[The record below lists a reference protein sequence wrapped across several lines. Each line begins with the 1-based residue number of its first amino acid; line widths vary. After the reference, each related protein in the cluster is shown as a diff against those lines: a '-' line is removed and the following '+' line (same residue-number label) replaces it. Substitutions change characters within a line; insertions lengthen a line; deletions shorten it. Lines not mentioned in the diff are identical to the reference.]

1 MSIEKNFKSFKK
13 DMQKMKGIR
22 ETGTIYTFE
31 DALEIVRDYIT
42 EKKKQITDEDSAT
55 DRKNREETK
64 KDKAALRKLLEE
76 SRAEIRDVVYG
87 RNIRV
92 RGFENEPEAFI
103 EMAAEEFVGYSIL
116 DKAFYDKSVSDVF
129 CLQWN
134 NIYIEKDGENEK
146 YPYTFRSPK
155 HYQEFIERVLRDGGA
170 GVGKVVDNGEN
181 KIVDAEFYGDR
192 IQATSKMVSPK
203 DYSITFRKHKES
215 HITLPQIVEQG
226 VLSPEIS
233 EFLGQ
238 AILGELNIIYAGITG
253 SGKTTTIRALI
264 DHYVTLSN
272 KRMLV
277 CEDTQELFPQNDHTL
292 ELVSHK
298 NADPKLSIE
307 LYDLIITA
315 LRLKPKYIVVGEV
328 RGKEAQAAVEAAETG
343 HSTIFTMHGGQP
355 INIINRLVTKYL
367 SAMPSL
373 GVDVVERIIGNAID
387 YIAIQDDIPEI
398 GRRVSI
404 ISEVSFNDETG
415 RISLKPIFEFD
426 FEKEEYVMLNKM
438 SPEKAK
444 LMLRRGVK
452 RDDIKHF
459 VEGWN

>member
-1 MSIEKNFKSFKK
+1 MAIETSFKTFKK
-13 DMQKMKGIR
+13 DMQKMKGLR
-22 ETGTIYTFE
+22 ETGTIYSFE
-31 DALEIVRDYIT
+31 EALEIVRNMIA
-42 EKKKQITDEDSAT
+42 EVQKKEDDSVAKV
-55 DRKNREETK
+55 DDK
-64 KDKAALRKLLEE
+64 KDKDSLRKVKEKN
-76 SRAEIRDVVYG
+76 RAYVVDVVYG
-87 RNIRV
+87 RNILV
-92 RGFENEPEAFI
+92 RDMEPEVFI
-103 EMAAEEFVGYSIL
+103 ELAVEEFVGYSVL
-116 DKAFYDKSVSDVF
+116 VKAFEDPQVSDIF
-129 CLQWN
+129 CMAWN
-134 NIYIEKDGENEK
+134 KIYVEKNGENEK
-146 YPYTFRSPK
+146 YPYNFRNPT
-155 HYQEFIERVLRDGGA
+155 HYKNFIERVLRDGGA
-170 GVGKVVDNGEN
+170 GVGKAVDNGEN

-215 HITLPQIVEQG
+215 HIKLEQIVSQG
-226 VLSPEIS
+226 VLSPQIA

-298 NADPKLSIE
+298 NSDPKLNVE

-367 SAMPSL
+367 TAMPSL

-387 YIAIQDDIPEI
+387 YIAIQDDIPDI
-398 GRRVSI
+398 GRRVSV
-404 ISEVSFNDETG
+404 ISEVSFNEETG
-415 RISLKPIFEFD
+415 RIALKPIFEFD
-426 FEKEEYVMLNKM
+426 FDKESFVMLNKM
-438 SPEKAK
+438 SPDKAK

-452 RDDIKHF
+452 RNDIKHF
-459 VEGWN
+459 VEGWE

>member
-1 MSIEKNFKSFKK
+1 MSIEKNFKTFRK

-31 DALEIVRDYIT
+31 EALEQVRKYIAD
-42 EKKKQITDEDSAT
+42 EQKEEEDIKKVDDV
-55 DRKNREETK
+55 
-64 KDKAALRKLLEE
+64 KDKESLRRVKEMN
-76 SRAEIRDVVYG
+76 RNYVRDVVYN

-92 RGFENEPEAFI
+92 RDMDVEDFI
-103 EMAAEEFVGYSIL
+103 EQAVEEFVGYSIL
-116 DKAFYDKSVSDVF
+116 NRAFEDPGVSDIF
-129 CLQWN
+129 CMKWDK
-134 NIYIEKDGENEK
+134 IYVEKDGVNQK
-146 YPYTFRSPK
+146 YPFTFRSPK
-155 HYQEFIERVLRDGGA
+155 HYKDFIERVLRDGGA

-215 HITLPQIVEQG
+215 HITLEQIVDQG

-238 AILGELNIIYAGITG
+238 AILGELNLIYAGITG
-253 SGKTTTIRALI
+253 SGKTTTIRALL

-298 NADPKLSIE
+298 NTDPRLAVE
-307 LYDLIITA
+307 LYDIILTA

-355 INIINRLVTKYL
+355 INIVNRLVTKYL
-367 SAMPSL
+367 MAMPAL
-373 GVDVVERIIGNAID
+373 GIDVVERIIGSAID
-387 YIAIQDDIPEI
+387 YIAIQDDIPGI
-398 GRRVSI
+398 GRRVSVI
-404 ISEVSFNDETG
+404 AEVGFDEEKG
-415 RISLKPIFEFD
+415 RVSLKPIFEFD
-426 FEKEEYVMLNKM
+426 FETEQYKMVNKM
-438 SPEKAK
+438 HPEKAK

-459 VEGWN
+459 VEGWS